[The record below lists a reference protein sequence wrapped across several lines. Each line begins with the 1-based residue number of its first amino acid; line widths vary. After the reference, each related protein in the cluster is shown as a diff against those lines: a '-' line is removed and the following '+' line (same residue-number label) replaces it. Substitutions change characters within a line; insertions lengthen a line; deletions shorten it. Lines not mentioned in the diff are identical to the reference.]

1 MPFSSHLLYGAL
13 KFFLAGISP
22 ILLSAVRRMEEKRQK
37 DAYEKNIERIQEGSQ
52 AARAEVVKEVGP
64 FVLNK
69 ALVDSYAASF
79 VELAVGRRLQGA
91 IAHYET
97 GNQLE
102 CIRHILLALD
112 AICVLLEWEDAS
124 AYLNE
129 QNRALYKRSE
139 KRAA

>member
-1 MPFSSHLLYGAL
+1 MLPSYLLNGAL
-13 KFFLAGISP
+13 KVFLAGISP
-22 ILLSAVRRMEEKRQK
+22 ALFPLARNMEEKRQK
-37 DAYEKNIERIQEGSQ
+37 AEYEQEVERIQEASQ
-52 AARAEVVKEVGP
+52 ADQAEVLNIVGP

-69 ALVDSYAASF
+69 ELVDRYAGSF
-79 VELAVGRRLQGA
+79 VDCAVGLRLRGA

-97 GNQLE
+97 GDQLE

-112 AICVLLEWEDAS
+112 AVCVLLEWEDAS